1 MIGMILGIFDLQV
14 TPMHSTKFQVN
25 WPLGSGE
32 ETKNRFYSTE
42 ILIIFVLSQT
52 FVFVLK

>member
-52 FVFVLK
+52 FVFELK